1 MSTYP
6 QKIKKESRNFF
17 FQILIIGTVHL
28 NVRITVRVRS
38 FLRILCGVWTT
49 TATTTVVVCTLLW
62 CSNSLICIEPFDI
75 VVYLVVTFLDNSNM
89 ASVEKLFEAPWN
101 KKCMHA
107 FPTIL
112 HIYLLKLL

>member
-1 MSTYP
+1 M
-6 QKIKKESRNFF
+6 
-17 FQILIIGTVHL
+17 
-28 NVRITVRVRS
+28 RVRS
-38 FLRILCGVWTT
+38 FLRILC
-49 TATTTVVVCTLLW
+49 TLLW
-62 CSNSLICIEPFDI
+62 CGNSLICIEPFDI

-112 HIYLLKLL
+112 HIYLLKLLYPNFS